1 MVNEKAVVVVEVADV
16 VKVATVVVC
25 GRARAWQLAQSAPF
39 PAKIDPIAARFGC
52 ARQVSASGPTGGSA
66 ASPSLYT

>member
-1 MVNEKAVVVVEVADV
+1 MVKEMAEVVVVVEVA
-16 VKVATVVVC
+16 TVVVAAA
-25 GRARAWQLAQSAPF
+25 ARAWQFAQSAPF